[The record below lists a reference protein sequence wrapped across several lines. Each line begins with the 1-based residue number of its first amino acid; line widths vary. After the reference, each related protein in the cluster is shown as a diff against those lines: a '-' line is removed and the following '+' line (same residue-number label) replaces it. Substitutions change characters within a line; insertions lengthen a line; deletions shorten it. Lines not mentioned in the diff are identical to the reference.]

1 MLKSN
6 SEVRKCIAVIA
17 VGALLVTLVSMFLA
31 QRTIDKMLDQYAE
44 ETALSWGMYLSEN
57 LYDLDTIT
65 FGFPP
70 SPRSFSIL
78 QISQRVGDI
87 FRYKIFN
94 AEGQL
99 VLVSDDLDYRIDGG
113 ARLVE
118 HNPAA
123 ARVIGT
129 GETFIDVHEGDGDTR
144 PYHYSEAYVQLVVDG
159 EAIGV
164 IEVYVDQTRFRAD
177 LLSSF
182 HGLSAQLLIAMVLAF
197 GLPAFGFLRSTHE
210 QEATQS
216 KLDHASNHDDLTGT
230 RNRTRFNAE
239 VEQMIAEGQTVTIYA
254 LDFDH
259 FKAINETHGHHI
271 GDKVL
276 RQAGERLAKLI
287 GDTGIIGRPSGD
299 EFAICQ
305 PHSLR
310 STDSCSNFATMICQT
325 LAEPFYIDGLTI
337 ECRCSIGFAAS
348 PQHGN
353 TAADLVQRTIV
364 ALDQAKREGRNC
376 AVRYDQAMEALR
388 REQLDLE
395 GLLRQAVQTELF
407 TLNYQPQFDTR
418 SGRLT
423 GFEALVRLN
432 DREGQPIGPDKFIPI
447 AEEMGLIGELGEWVL
462 RRACGFAALWPDD
475 VMVAVNLSAMQ
486 FEDGRLLETVKTV
499 LEETQLPARKL
510 ELEITE
516 SLLIDDTDNVIKQ
529 LHELR
534 ALGIKIAL
542 DDFGTGYSSLSYL
555 WKFPFDR
562 LKIDRSFVMQIERAD
577 GKAYDILHSI
587 VSLAQALNLEV
598 TAEGIE
604 THSQLDVLKAMGASH
619 SQGFLL
625 GRPIAEVDV
634 PELILSKHK
643 PSASL
648 ADQTEIANR
657 VSLFG

>member
-1 MLKSN
+1 MVLN
-6 SEVRKCIAVIA
+6 PTVRTGILATLCGGMIIA
-17 VGALLVTLVSMFLA
+17 LVSFNLIQHAAQKSMNGLA
-31 QRTIDKMLDQYAE
+31 ADTAHHWASYLARTLPDLNSVVSGYAPSERTIA
-44 ETALSWGMYLSEN
+44 
-57 LYDLDTIT
+57 
-65 FGFPP
+65 
-70 SPRSFSIL
+70 IL
-78 QISQRVGDI
+78 ESSQEVGDI
-87 FRYKIFN
+87 FMYKIFN
-94 AEGQL
+94 AQGAL
-99 VLVSDDLDYRIDGG
+99 MLASDDLNFRAETQESLD
-113 ARLVE
+113 E
-118 HNPAA
+118 HNVRAA
-123 ARVIGT
+123 QVLAT
-129 GETFIDVHEGDGDTR
+129 GAPFINVQHGDGDTR
-144 PYHYSEAYVQLVVDG
+144 PPFYSEAYVPLEVGNQP
-159 EAIGV
+159 IGI
-164 IEVYVDQTRFRAD
+164 IEVYIDQTHLHASLVIALRD
-177 LLSSF
+177 LALHLF
-182 HGLSAQLLIAMVLAF
+182 LAMIVAFGIPALAF
-197 GLPAFGFLRSTHE
+197 IWRSHLHNKVQTE
-210 QEATQS
+210 
-216 KLDHASNHDDLTGT
+216 LDHASNHDGLTGT
-230 RNRTRFNAE
+230 RNRTRFNTE
-239 VEQMIAEGQTVTIYA
+239 VEQLIAKGQTVTIYA
-254 LDFDH
+254 LGFDH

-310 STDSCSNFATMICQT
+310 PTDSCSNLAVMIRQT
-325 LAEPFYIDGLTI
+325 LAEPFYIDELTI

-388 REQLDLE
+388 SEQLDLE

-516 SLLIDDTDNVIKQ
+516 SLLIDDADNVIKQ